1 MYNIKRNNIFKNLY
15 KNCYIAKRLDPILDD
30 YGNELEQYSKPI
42 KYRFNYQ
49 PVTDEAE
56 ALAYG
61 KTEKGVIKTFIDYDK
76 YVGKFDTFDL
86 AYLYGATPDGE
97 IKNGKNANYKITTCI
112 PQNTKIL
119 VYFAKLTK
127 KQGE

>member
-1 MYNIKRNNIFKNLY
+1 MKYAAGGVKRTP
-15 KNCYIAKRLDPILDD
+15 AARL
-30 YGNELEQYSKPI
+30 GSFES
-42 KYRFNYQ
+42 
-49 PVTDEAE
+49 
-56 ALAYG
+56 YG

-97 IKNGKNANYKITTCI
+97 TKNGKNANYKITTCI